1 MGCRVVGCK
10 TTLAESSNSSVDTQL
25 SEIPVSQC
33 AFDQYTLAPYK
44 RLQDIVFTDVGRQWF
59 GPKVLGNYDLQ
70 LMFESQDYAV
80 APVVVQTQDGN
91 TTVDLTVSSTRL
103 DNLDAT
109 VAMDMPRI
117 TVPCMTRRVPLASQL
132 LPPDTNIGLTG
143 EQRRRA
149 AIYATTADTALFTA
163 PYTNVNQMSF
173 GPFLHT
179 LRTKG
184 GRQGADAN
192 VTLTYTKI
200 GLNTLLRH
208 RSGRSVLAPLDADL
222 LNGQNLY
229 VWSPNAG
236 RDVNILGEQHF
247 VTRLC
252 NFETNGAAVTGG
264 VNYVSNICLV
274 DVDTPDLVFTT
285 VNGAYN
291 WTAAMGT
298 ANALAY
304 YGYWR
309 SVLPPHEFALA
320 LAIWA
325 DTYSPTGNFTAADGI
340 QLWVPSYTFGSHLAS
355 FIWEAPVTANIG
367 PTNVGRALS
376 AMHLFSRMA
385 AQRRIHAMGGL
396 NGLRADMP
404 NEVRDAF
411 FTRTQ
416 QPSSSQFLHAFGVL
430 PLDITVA
437 GIRAF
442 VTRRFLSL
450 VPWEVYAA
458 LGVQIVVGSRA
469 DFQPHMV
476 DSGLAADIV
485 MSPFARVQGAY
496 YSPSAYASG
505 SGAIAWYRLDR
516 AMNGFDQTASFANGN
531 VVGGRFYMLVPYDYN
546 GYATA
551 TVNPILTRLA
561 NEVVT
566 TATTPAPRLAFGK
579 PAEAAFLL

>member
-1 MGCRVVGCK
+1 
-10 TTLAESSNSSVDTQL
+10 
-25 SEIPVSQC
+25 
-33 AFDQYTLAPYK
+33 
-44 RLQDIVFTDVGRQWF
+44 
-59 GPKVLGNYDLQ
+59 
-70 LMFESQDYAV
+70 MFESQDYAV
-80 APVVVQTQDGN
+80 APIVASVHDGSV
-91 TTVDLTVSSTRL
+91 TVDFTVGATKF

-109 VAMDMPRI
+109 VSVNMPRI

-192 VTLTYTKI
+192 VTLTYSKI
-200 GLNTLLRH
+200 GLNTLIRH
-208 RSGRSVLAPLDADL
+208 RSGRSVLSAVDAIYL
-222 LNGQNLY
+222 TGQNLY
-229 VWSPNAG
+229 VWSPTAA
-236 RDVNILGEQHF
+236 RDVTILGEQHF

-252 NFETNGAAVTGG
+252 NFETNGQPVVGG
-264 VNYVSNICLV
+264 TNYVANICLV
-274 DVDTPDLVFTT
+274 DVDEPELAFTI

-291 WTAAMGT
+291 WTASMST
-298 ANALAY
+298 ANAIAY

-309 SVLPPHEFALA
+309 SVLPAHEFALA

-325 DTYSPTGNFTAADGI
+325 ETYAPTSTFTAADGI

-355 FIWEAPVTANIG
+355 YIWEAPVTANIG
-367 PTNVGRALS
+367 PTNMGRALS
-376 AMHLFSRMA
+376 VMHLFTRMA

-396 NGLRADMP
+396 NSLRADMP

-411 FTRTQ
+411 FLRTQ
-416 QPSSSQFLHAFGVL
+416 VPSSSQFLQVFGVL

-437 GIRAF
+437 GIRSY
-442 VTRRFLSL
+442 VTSRFLSL

-458 LGVQIVVGSRA
+458 LGVQLTVGLRA

-476 DSGLAADIV
+476 DSGLNADIV
-485 MSPFARVQGAY
+485 MSPATRIQGAY
-496 YSPSAYASG
+496 YSPSSYASN
-505 SGAIAWYRLDR
+505 SGPIAWYRLDR
-516 AMNGFDQTASFANGN
+516 AMNGFDQEDSYGQSNI
-531 VVGGRFYMLVPYDYN
+531 VGGRFYMLVPYDYN

-551 TVNPILTRLA
+551 CTNPWLTRLA
-561 NEVVT
+561 GQIST
-566 TATTPAPRLAFGK
+566 TATTPQPRLAFGK
-579 PAEAAFLL
+579 PAEASFLL